1 MTNTLSGLHNK
12 GDKLRFLETALQT
25 GIDENTQHAHV
36 GKQNSNKHMQ
46 LVSWA
51 LKQIAILC
59 SNKAVHDSIS
69 KLNLSH
75 ASDQMMNHLNFA
87 RRFLAFYPKAEI
99 DQPSP
104 LQKELLSVFE
114 NPSGQSI
121 KKANNSFIDQKREN
135 KIHRWN
141 IFTGKNRHLQRAEV
155 LLNPRA
161 IDSFLDSEVQKA
173 ITDPILKEVLKE
185 YPYFARARLEGSW
198 ANFNCKTFFEGQED
212 KEIVCRHLATHRIE
226 TQARNEKGKFRVD
239 GDKSMFSD
247 LDAVPRLVKADMQLK
262 FKRLCAH
269 AEKNYLIHN
278 ADFGKTLIEQFKEMG
293 KQSKQEEFTRYI
305 LLNSENH
312 AMSLKLHIKAKPE
325 NGMVH
330 RQYVVEFYDPNCTNN
345 HIRFAHTQLNTL
357 HNLGLKDLFAT
368 VKKLKTYEQYYPK
381 SREVSML
388 HVAGTPTQTKEIF
401 NLQVQPN
408 ETKSRTLANKIDTN
422 SISPIQISHLMDG
435 GFSGTL
441 KELATDIKAVFTGQA
456 LFNLLEAKN
465 ANGSPGLYVAMHNG
479 HADAIQAY
487 GKLLEGMPDES
498 RIRLLEAKNA
508 NGYPGL
514 RVAMHNGHAEAIKAY
529 GKLLE
534 GLPDESRIRLLEA
547 KSSKGIPALCVALS
561 QGQADAIQAY
571 GKLLEGLP
579 NESRIR
585 LLEAKDNNGYP
596 GLFIASQVGHADAI
610 KAYGKLLEDLPHESR
625 IRLLEAKSP
634 KGNPALCIASYHGQ
648 AEAIEAYGTLLQD
661 FSPEQI
667 FTLLAAK
674 DKQGC
679 PGLYMA
685 LQNGH
690 ADAIQAYGN
699 LLELL
704 PEKEDRIKL
713 FEAKGP
719 GGDLGILKA
728 KSNGYTEAVKAYE
741 QIYERLL
748 RKDHPYKTTHK
759 KP

>member
-1 MTNTLSGLHNK
+1 MQNNLSVAQKAPSTQLLQPEHGSSEHRESEQLNNIKTTLTEFLNSPSDDCNPQQIHLTNALSGLHNK
-12 GDKLRFLETALQT
+12 EDKLRFLETALQT
-25 GIDENTQHAHV
+25 GIDENTQYTHDH
-36 GKQNSNKHMQ
+36 KQNSNKHMQ

-99 DQPSP
+99 DQTSP
-104 LQKELLSVFE
+104 LQKQLLSVFE
-114 NPSGQSI
+114 NPSEQSI
-121 KKANNSFIDQKREN
+121 KKANNSLINQKRFN
-135 KIHRWN
+135 N
-141 IFTGKNRHLQRAEV
+141 
-155 LLNPRA
+155 
-161 IDSFLDSEVQKA
+161 
-173 ITDPILKEVLKE
+173 ITDPIVKQVLKE
-185 YPYFARARLEGSW
+185 YPYFAREGLEGSE
-198 ANFNCKTFFEGQED
+198 AKFNCKSSFEGQED
-212 KEIVCRHLATHRIE
+212 VKITCRHLATHRIE

-239 GDKSMFSD
+239 GDKPMFSD
-247 LDAVPRLVKADMQLK
+247 LDEVPRLVKTDMQQK
-262 FKRLCAH
+262 YERLSAH

-293 KQSKQEEFTRYI
+293 KQTKQEEFTRYVF
-305 LLNSENH
+305 LNSESH
-312 AMSLKLHIKAKPE
+312 AMSLKLHIKTKPE
-325 NGMVH
+325 NGMEH
-330 RQYVVEFYDPNCTNN
+330 RQYVVEFYDPNFTNN

-357 HNLGLKDLFAT
+357 HNLGLKDLFST

-422 SISPIQISHLMDG
+422 SISPIQIWHLMRV

-441 KELATDIKAVFTGQA
+441 KELATDIKAVFAGQA
-456 LFNLLEAKN
+456 LSNLLEAKN
-465 ANGSPGLYVAMHNG
+465 G
-479 HADAIQAY
+479 
-487 GKLLEGMPDES
+487 
-498 RIRLLEAKNA
+498 

-514 RVAMHNGHAEAIKAY
+514 YIALQKGHAEAIKAY

-748 RKDHPYKTTHK
+748 RKDHP
-759 KP
+759 